1 MVEPV
6 STRTEPTARSPSP
19 LESRRFRRVLMVLLA
34 LLVVGWV
41 VWSVRGALVPFAVG
55 AVIAYLLAPLVAA
68 FEQVIPFRSRS
79 PGLCRTLAIL
89 LSYGV
94 AGGLLALAGL
104 LLFPPLIRQSTEFIQ
119 SIPDY
124 VEAANNQIFQWLDR
138 YQATV
143 PPQIQT
149 QIESGLSS
157 LGSVAIA
164 AIRTALMTTFSA
176 VGAAIGF
183 FSAVVLL
190 PFWLFYVL
198 KDERQGWQ
206 WFYNLW
212 PEGWREDVRTIVAIT
227 DRTLSA
233 YIRGQLL
240 LGVVIG
246 LATGIAMA
254 VIGMTQPI
262 VLGLIAGVLEL
273 IPILGPILTFIII
286 ALVALAT
293 EPSKLLWVGVAFI
306 IIQQLENNLLVPRIH
321 GHVVQMNPALVMLLI
336 VIGGALWGVVG
347 MIVIVPL
354 AAICRDVFRYLYH
367 RLGDEPA

>member
-6 STRTEPTARSPSP
+6 STRTAPTAPPPSP
-19 LESRRFRRVLMVLLA
+19 LESRRFRRVLLVLLA
-34 LLVVGWV
+34 LIAVGWV
-41 VWSVRGALVPFAVG
+41 LWTVRGALVPFAVG

-68 FEQVIPFRSRS
+68 FERVIPFRSRS

-89 LSYGV
+89 LSYVV

-104 LLFPPLIRQSTEFIQ
+104 ILFPPLIRQSTEFVE

-124 VEAANNQIFQWLDR
+124 VTSANDQIFQWLDR
-138 YQATV
+138 YQTTV
-143 PPQIQT
+143 PPQIQA

-157 LGSVAIA
+157 LGSVAIS
-164 AIRTALMTTFSA
+164 AIRTAVMTTFSA

-198 KDERQGWQ
+198 KDERRGWQ

-212 PEGWREDVRTIVAIT
+212 PEGWREDVRAIVGIV
-227 DRTLSA
+227 DRTLAA

-246 LATGIAMA
+246 LATGVAMA
-254 VIGMTQPI
+254 IIGLTQPI

-273 IPILGPILTFIII
+273 IPILGPIITFIII

-336 VIGGALWGVVG
+336 VIGGALWGVLG

>member
-6 STRTEPTARSPSP
+6 STRTAPAARPPSP
-19 LESRRFRRVLMVLLA
+19 LESGRFRRVLLVLLA
-34 LLVVGWV
+34 LITVGWV
-41 VWSVRGALVPFAVG
+41 LWTVRGALVPFAVG

-68 FEQVIPFRSRS
+68 FERVMPFRSRS

-89 LSYGV
+89 LSYAV
-94 AGGLLALAGL
+94 AGGLLALVGL
-104 LLFPPLIRQSTEFIQ
+104 ILFPPLIRQSTEFVE

-124 VEAANNQIFQWLDR
+124 VESANDQVFHWLDR
-138 YQATV
+138 YQTTV
-143 PPQIQT
+143 PPKIQA

-157 LGSVAIA
+157 LGSVAIS
-164 AIRTALMTTFSA
+164 AIRTAAMTTFSA

-198 KDERQGWQ
+198 KDERRGWE
-206 WFYNLW
+206 WFYSLW
-212 PEGWREDVRTIVAIT
+212 PEGWREDVRAIVGIV
-227 DRTLSA
+227 DRTLAA

-246 LATGIAMA
+246 LATGVAMA
-254 VIGMTQPI
+254 IIGLTQPI

-273 IPILGPILTFIII
+273 IPILGPIITFIII

-336 VIGGALWGVVG
+336 VIGGALWGVLG